1 MGEGNSSARIDE
13 DSFWVKASGSRL
25 HQIDENGFVEVD
37 LQKLLAITTAET
49 RTDEEIKQMM
59 AASRVDPAATRQ
71 PSIETMFHAILYQL
85 TNAKFIG
92 HTHPTAVAAVICSVD
107 AEKML
112 AGRTTPEEVVY
123 LGPESVFVPYVDPGL
138 PLAHAV
144 RKAVTE
150 FLEKWEE
157 DPKVIFLQNHGV
169 FALGDTPMAVENTMS
184 MTDKAVRILAG
195 TMQFGGPNFMS
206 EKDINRIHTR
216 PDEDYRRKIA
226 NQK

>member
-1 MGEGNSSARIDE
+1 
-13 DSFWVKASGSRL
+13 
-25 HQIDENGFVEVD
+25 VD
-37 LQKLLAITTAET
+37 LQKLLAITTTET

>member
-1 MGEGNSSARIDE
+1 
-13 DSFWVKASGSRL
+13 
-25 HQIDENGFVEVD
+25 
-37 LQKLLAITTAET
+37 
-49 RTDEEIKQMM
+49 
-59 AASRVDPAATRQ
+59 
-71 PSIETMFHAILYQL
+71 MFHAILYQL